1 MTANLLVENDI
12 VRPAWILILLVMLVM
27 AKWLLDL
34 LATSFTVSADRVSSQ
49 LRSFKVTTANNY
61 REQVFKFMLL
71 LPSLS

>member
-34 LATSFTVSADRVSSQ
+34 LATSFTVSADRGNFSQ
-49 LRSFKVTTANNY
+49 LRVLKGCIDQYIVPY
-61 REQVFKFMLL
+61 REQLFL
-71 LPSLS
+71 SLS